1 MPAANL
7 TKPTKPTERARCT
20 RGVMRGRMLATATAT
35 ALGLGLL
42 GGCATVPAGM
52 SGLPFSGTAAGV
64 PNPLGPLEP
73 PQPRTWPDPAQDV
86 LNQRS
91 RGFGLVHAP
100 ELQRYLNELYARI
113 KSQAGVPA
121 WPGGVHVVANESL
134 EAYATA
140 AGNIYV
146 SLPWLTSVESED
158 ELVALLSHEFGHV
171 YLHYHKLEGAIE
183 GADMAAGTV
192 GIGVSLV
199 KKTGQIAGWNQVDS
213 LMAAYSLG
221 KGLATTVYSRTQESA
236 ADSFG
241 LNLSLK
247 MRYSY
252 EHGLKT
258 FLERI
263 ASWEDGNREREARRQ
278 EKLLAAIRADALI
291 KAQKSAG
298 GGKAPDA
305 FQHRVA
311 QTTGE
316 VQGAIG
322 ATLHS
327 WGFHLEQTM
336 DKLRNDHPDITER
349 IDALARAIE
358 ATPMAQVDAD
368 PIVAPL
374 LAARKEKR
382 TAAILANYDLAFRAL
397 GAPSD
402 PASLAAAKR
411 ATAEPT
417 TTHAVPLFALF
428 TVLGQQPGALN
439 RRIADPGQILEANF
453 RSEQDRAWKLY
464 TVRGMALKS
473 SYGAPAA
480 KKVLESGLAYFG
492 KAEDAWPDAIRF
504 YGETQGW
511 DEAKRRAAACGKQF
525 RHAAARCA
533 AAAVSPAEQAE
544 SDRKAQGKTDSL
556 IDKVFKKK

>member
-1 MPAANL
+1 MMPAASRIKH
-7 TKPTKPTERARCT
+7 TRRAL
-20 RGVMRGRMLATATAT
+20 GYRMLTAVF
-35 ALGLGLL
+35 GLGLL
-42 GGCATVPAGM
+42 AGCTTVPGGM
-52 SGLPFSGTAAGV
+52 PALPFAGSGPAAP

-73 PQPRTWPDPAQDV
+73 PQPRIWPDAAQDV
-86 LNQRS
+86 LNQRA

-100 ELQRYLNELYARI
+100 ELQRYLNGLYARI
-113 KSQAGVPA
+113 KTQAGVPA
-121 WPGGVHVVANESL
+121 WPGGVQVVANESL

-171 YLHYHKLEGAIE
+171 YLHYHQLEGAIE

-192 GIGVSLV
+192 GIGVALA
-199 KKTGQIAGWNQVDS
+199 KKTGQVAGWNQLDS

-241 LNLSLK
+241 LNVSLK

-252 EHGLKT
+252 EHGLKA

-263 ASWEDGNREREARRQ
+263 ASWEDSNRERDVRRQ
-278 EKLLAAIRADALI
+278 EKLLSAIRVDAMV

-298 GGKAPDA
+298 GGKTPDA
-305 FQHRVA
+305 VQLRVA

-322 ATLHS
+322 ATLQG
-327 WGFHLEQTM
+327 WGFKLEQTM
-336 DKLRNDHPDITER
+336 GKLRSDHPDITER
-349 IDALARAIE
+349 IDTLARAVE
-358 ATPMAQVDAD
+358 AAPAAQGDAN

-382 TAAILANYDLAFRAL
+382 TAAILANYELAFRAL
-397 GAPSD
+397 GAPGD
-402 PASLAAAKR
+402 PASLAAARR

-417 TTHAVPLFALF
+417 ATHAVPLFALY
-428 TVLGQQPGALN
+428 TVLGQQPGTQS
-439 RRIADPGQILEANF
+439 RRVVDPGLIFEANF

-464 TVRGMALKS
+464 TVRALGLKVS
-473 SYGAPAA
+473 SGTPAA
-480 KKVLESGLAYFG
+480 KNVIELGLAYFG
-492 KAEDAWPDAIRF
+492 KAEDAWPDVIRF

-511 DEAKRRAAACGKQF
+511 DEAKRRAAECGKQF
-525 RHAAARCA
+525 RHAAARCNGA
-533 AAAVSPAEQAE
+533 AISPAEQAE
-544 SDRKAQGKTDSL
+544 ADRKAQAKAENL
-556 IDKVFKKK
+556 VDKVFKKK

>member
-1 MPAANL
+1 MMSAASQTERIYGVPRTRLLAAALGTVLLAGCSAVPSGMPA
-7 TKPTKPTERARCT
+7 
-20 RGVMRGRMLATATAT
+20 
-35 ALGLGLL
+35 
-42 GGCATVPAGM
+42 
-52 SGLPFSGTAAGV
+52 LPFVGPAASAP

-73 PQPRTWPDPAQDV
+73 PQARTWPDAAQDV
-86 LNQRS
+86 LNQRA

-100 ELQRYLNELYARI
+100 ELQRYLNTLYARI

-121 WPGGVHVVANESL
+121 WPGGVYIVANESL

-171 YLHYHKLEGAIE
+171 YLHYHQLEGAIE

-192 GIGVSLV
+192 GIGVSLA
-199 KKTGQIAGWNQVDS
+199 KKTDQVTGWNQLDS

-221 KGLATTVYSRTQESA
+221 KGLATTVYSRSQESA

-247 MRYSY
+247 LHYSY
-252 EHGLKT
+252 EHGLKA

-263 ASWEDGNREREARRQ
+263 ASWEESNQKREAQRQ
-278 EKLLAAIRADALI
+278 EKLLAAIRADAMV

-298 GGKAPDA
+298 GGRTPDA
-305 FQHRVA
+305 VQLQVA
-311 QTTGE
+311 QATGE
-316 VQGAIG
+316 VQGTIG
-322 ATLHS
+322 ATLQG
-327 WGFHLEQTM
+327 WGFQLEQTM
-336 DKLRNDHPDITER
+336 GKLRSDHPDITER
-349 IDALARAIE
+349 IDALARAVE
-358 ATPMAQVDAD
+358 AAPTAQGDAD

-374 LAARKEKR
+374 VAARKEKR
-382 TAAILANYDLAFRAL
+382 TAAILANYELAFRAL
-397 GAPSD
+397 GAPGD

-411 ATAEPT
+411 ATSEPT
-417 TTHAVPLFALF
+417 AAHAVPLFALY
-428 TVLGQQPGALN
+428 TVLGQQPVVQN
-439 RRIADPGQILEANF
+439 RRVTDPGQVLEANF

-464 TVRGMALKS
+464 TVRSAGLRATN
-473 SYGAPAA
+473 GTPAA
-480 KKVLESGLAYFG
+480 KKVIESGLAFFG

-511 DEAKRRAAACGKQF
+511 DEAKRRAAECGKQF
-525 RHAAARCA
+525 RRAAARCTA
-533 AAAVSPAEQAE
+533 AAASPAEQAE
-544 SDRKAQGKTDSL
+544 ADRKAKAKTDNL
-556 IDKVFKKK
+556 VDKYIKKK